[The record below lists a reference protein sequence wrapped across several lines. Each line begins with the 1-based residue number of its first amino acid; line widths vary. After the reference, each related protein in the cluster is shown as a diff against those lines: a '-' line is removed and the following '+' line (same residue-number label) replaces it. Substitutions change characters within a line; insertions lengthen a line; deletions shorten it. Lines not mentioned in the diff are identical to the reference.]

1 MNTTTSVT
9 HDIKPIILTTGL
21 YDLLKDHLRTHKLS
35 KYNEEKLTLELR
47 AAQQVLM
54 RDLPSNVVTVNKKVR
69 IKLLRTGEEQ
79 VYNFV
84 GTTNAKRKNNTTSIL
99 TPIGI
104 ATIGHSEG
112 AELDWEMPD
121 GITTIRIEEVS
132 DL

>member
-1 MNTTTSVT
+1 MNTTSVI

-47 AAQQVLM
+47 AAQQVLK
-54 RDLPSNVVTVNKKVR
+54 RELPPDVVTVNKKVR
-69 IKLLRTGEEQ
+69 LKLLNTGEEL

-84 GTTNAKRKNNTTSIL
+84 GTTNAKRKHNTTSIL
-99 TPIGI
+99 SPIGI
-104 ATIGHSEG
+104 AIIGHSEG
-112 AELDWEMPD
+112 AEVEWEMPE
-121 GITTIRIEEVS
+121 GVVTIRIEEVS

>member
-1 MNTTTSVT
+1 MNTTSVI

-47 AAQQVLM
+47 AAQQVLK
-54 RDLPSNVVTVNKKVR
+54 RDLPPDVVTVNKKVR
-69 IKLLRTGEEQ
+69 VRLLNTGEEL

-84 GTTNAKRKNNTTSIL
+84 GTTKAKRKHNTTSIL
-99 TPIGI
+99 SPIGI
-104 ATIGHSEG
+104 AIIGHSEG
-112 AELDWEMPD
+112 AEVEWEMPE
-121 GITTIRIEEVS
+121 GVVTIRIEEVS